1 MSRVPVVIEK
11 DDKDNERAYDIYS
24 RMLKDR
30 IIFITGEFTQE
41 MADSVVAQLLFLE
54 SLDAEKDIMMYINS
68 PGGMLTSAN
77 AIYDTMQYVRPDIVT
92 MGYGQCCS
100 AGSFILAAGTKGK
113 RHVLP
118 NTEVM
123 IHELSAGNQG
133 KFHDME
139 ARWGHTKRIH
149 EKMAEKYVTFTG
161 KDLKT
166 IKQDMETDYW
176 MIGEE
181 VVKYGLVDKVEDVR
195 K

>member
-30 IIFITGEFTQE
+30 IIFITGEFTQD
-41 MADSVVAQLLFLE
+41 MADAVVAQLLFLE
-54 SLDAEKDIMMYINS
+54 AEDAEKDIFMYINS

-77 AIYDTMQYVRPDIVT
+77 AIYDTMQYIKPDIVT

-139 ARWGHTKRIH
+139 ARWSHTKRIH
-149 EKMAEKYVTFTG
+149 EKMAEKYVDFTG
-161 KDLKT
+161 KDLET
-166 IKQDMETDYW
+166 IKKDMETDYW

-181 VVKYGLVDKVEDVR
+181 VVAYGLVDKVEDVR

>member
-11 DDKDNERAYDIYS
+11 DDKDNERAYDLYS

-30 IIFITGEFTQE
+30 IIFINGEFNQD

-54 SLDAEKDIMMYINS
+54 ADDNEKDIMMYINS
-68 PGGMLTSAN
+68 PGGAITAMN
-77 AIYDTMQYVRPDIVT
+77 AIYDTMQYIKSDIVT
-92 MGYGQCCS
+92 IGYGQCCS

-118 NTEVM
+118 STEIM

-133 KFHDME
+133 KYHDMK
-139 ARWGHTKRIH
+139 ARWEHTANLYER
-149 EKMAEKYVTFTG
+149 MAKKYVEFTG
-161 KDLKT
+161 KPLKT
-166 IKQDMETDYW
+166 IKEDMETDNW
-176 MIGEE
+176 MIGSEAVE
-181 VVKYGLVDKVEDVR
+181 YGLVDKVEDAR